1 MFSIY
6 SIYSMFPLQ
15 TITVGFII
23 FTYVLLVHKLQGVI
37 IVFVM
42 GFFAMNPSI
51 IMPLITGISSGNTGY
66 SSSIQNTDPKV
77 ADGSIIITTP
87 NSKNKTVITPNNSP
101 VVDDKLEALYD
112 ILIMN
117 TPSVL
122 GVLSMTGKVFS
133 SNVFGGNI
141 FNVIAGKIST
151 GGDIEEY
158 TIKSCEVSNEENLTF
173 SPSYKTENIPMN
185 MCISGCVVN
194 YIEDKSIVKP
204 IVGDNNELIF
214 MRIGMSQTN
223 GTRCAGI

>member
-1 MFSIY
+1 MMSSIL
-6 SIYSMFPLQ
+6 SMFPMETIVSVSLVILGLVFL
-15 TITVGFII
+15 THKWHGVITV
-23 FTYVLLVHKLQGVI
+23 LVI
-37 IVFVM
+37 

-194 YIEDKSIVKP
+194 YGKSIVKP
-204 IVGDNNELIF
+204 IVGDNNELLF

>member
-1 MFSIY
+1 MSSIL
-6 SIYSMFPLQ
+6 SMFPMETIVSVSLVILGLVFL
-15 TITVGFII
+15 THKWHGVITV
-23 FTYVLLVHKLQGVI
+23 LVI
-37 IVFVM
+37 

-194 YIEDKSIVKP
+194 YGKSIVKP
-204 IVGDNNELIF
+204 IVGDNNELLF